1 MRYGLHLIIV
11 IFSAMLLAE
20 DSLEWVDDSWDRE
33 AIIEMDRDNETFKKM
48 EIKNR
53 SKREYKDR
61 IYKYI
66 ENRDYIVKNS
76 DIEIATVELDSK
88 LKSRDIKVNTLSEDL
103 RVYGDRYRGDGIDIR
118 DNSYKAFVE
127 HDTIPGGEDIE
138 SGDPL
143 HQKVDRYN
151 LSEIEIINLKDRD
164 DIKEVN
170 IYIKDVTIRVGDE
183 DEDR

>member
-66 ENRDYIVKNS
+66 ENRDYIV
-76 DIEIATVELDSK
+76 
-88 LKSRDIKVNTLSEDL
+88 
-103 RVYGDRYRGDGIDIR
+103 
-118 DNSYKAFVE
+118 
-127 HDTIPGGEDIE
+127 
-138 SGDPL
+138 
-143 HQKVDRYN
+143 
-151 LSEIEIINLKDRD
+151 
-164 DIKEVN
+164 
-170 IYIKDVTIRVGDE
+170 
-183 DEDR
+183 